1 MLYYPRMKHSK
12 ILLLLG
18 LWFFI
23 IPLTGI
29 PFTARKI
36 MLIIPALFLIAMA
49 ITAIRSERKS
59 HSKFSETQE
68 ELIHEIAEE
77 IAEEITEDA
86 NMDTQREL
94 KHLKDIL

>member
-1 MLYYPRMKHSK
+1 MKHAK
-12 ILLLLG
+12 IFLLLG

-23 IPLTGI
+23 IPLLGI

-36 MLIIPALFLIAMA
+36 MLIVPALFLIAMA
-49 ITAIRSERKS
+49 ITAIRSERKT

-77 IAEEITEDA
+77 LAEEIVEDA
-86 NMDTQREL
+86 NVHTEREL